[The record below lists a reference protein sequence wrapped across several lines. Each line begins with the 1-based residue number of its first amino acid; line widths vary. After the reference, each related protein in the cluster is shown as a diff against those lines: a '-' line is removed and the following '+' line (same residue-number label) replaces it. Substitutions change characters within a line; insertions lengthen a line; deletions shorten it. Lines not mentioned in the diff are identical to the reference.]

1 MNFRLLCGAAALAL
15 GIAAAP
21 VAAQTIYPIDRASIL
36 AGSKFDVKVE
46 FPAMIINAV
55 GMRVT
60 LNGQDI
66 LQTGNG
72 NPTFIQA
79 EDGKL
84 VSSLIVRDMSLST
97 PGSYTLQAS
106 DGTNTKSVTWE
117 VYATPANPVAKNV
130 ILFIGDGMS
139 VAHVTAAR
147 ILSRQVVEGKYKSKL
162 TIDSFPQM
170 ATIGTSGVDSVI
182 TDSANSAHAYTTG
195 HKSTTN
201 ALGVYVSRAAVNT
214 AHPRVETL
222 AEIVKRKT
230 SKSVGVVTN
239 TEIEDATP
247 ASMTSHTRSRSDYD
261 IIVEQQYN
269 VRPDVIL
276 GGGAANFLPKSAP
289 GSRRADDQDFIA
301 KYRAAGYPV
310 ATTVGE
316 MQAAAANAGNTKL
329 LGLFHLSNM
338 DGVLDRKFLKANTV
352 KTYPQQPDLTEQVKA
367 AIDVLSRN
375 PNGFVLMVESGLIDK
390 FSHPLDWERAVYD
403 TIMLDNAVKVAVDY
417 AGNRNDTLIMVMPDH
432 THGINIVGTVDDARA
447 GDQMRDKIGV
457 YQDAGYPNYPAPNA
471 ENYPEKVDVTKR
483 LAVFFNNFPD
493 YYETFRPKLDAT
505 FNPAVQD
512 PVSKVYV
519 ANQKYKDVPG
529 AMLRTGNL
537 PRATGSTGV
546 HTADDGI
553 ARGFGPGSD
562 QLKGFVENTEIF
574 RIMANALALGR

>member
-1 MNFRLLCGAAALAL
+1 MNWRLLCGAAALAL

-21 VAAQTIYPIDRASIL
+21 ATAQTIYPIDRASIL

-84 VSSLIVRDMSLST
+84 VSSLIVRDVSIPT

-117 VYATPANPVAKNV
+117 VYGTPANPVAKNV

-162 TIDSFPQM
+162 TIDTFPAM

-230 SKSVGVVTN
+230 AKSVGVVTN

-301 KYRAAGYPV
+301 RYRAAGYPV
-310 ATTVGE
+310 ATTLGE
-316 MQAAAANAGNTKL
+316 MKAAAANTANTRM

-352 KTYPQQPDLTEQVKA
+352 GTYPQQPDLTDQVRA

-417 AGNRNDTLIMVMPDH
+417 AGSRNDTLIMVMPDH
-432 THGINIVGTVDDARA
+432 THGINIVGTVDDSRT

-512 PVSKVYV
+512 PASKIYV

-574 RIMANALALGR
+574 RIMATALALGR